1 MLKEDLAKLEN
12 INKETKLLC
21 MNKIDTSQQLFSY
34 QNQQLEQM
42 NALISKRKHLRS
54 KLRSKYLDDKS
65 FLKSEISKLTAE
77 IGKLRKE
84 VVLCDH
90 IAKRSEVIKEKLKV
104 IKEDERKEET
114 KIEHRRRSR

>member
-1 MLKEDLAKLEN
+1 
-12 INKETKLLC
+12 

-54 KLRSKYLDDKS
+54 KLRSKDLDDKS

-90 IAKRSEVIKEKLKV
+90 IAKRSEL
-104 IKEDERKEET
+104 
-114 KIEHRRRSR
+114 